1 MARGDYLARTA
12 GGTQA
17 PPTGQ
22 SGGPGGMTFS
32 EASSNPNIMSQQE
45 AQQAQQAF
53 DTATPNI
60 DIINQQFQDKV
71 QKEKEEAERLKL
83 LEELDAGIPKTGIF
97 GLDQSNLSLGSFPSF
112 LNMGAAALKG
122 LDSTNRFF
130 KNLAEKGPGGLD
142 PEDKVILAN
151 LIAAGGLEGGIDFN
165 KYTTEDFNLE
175 QLKKSFE
182 TAAGDLK
189 EGVTIDGKTVSYE
202 DLIDQYE
209 EGKPEGVGNLFGL
222 LKDKERTEGITLE
235 KLKDTLGS
243 EGLAYLQANDPAL
256 YFNTF
261 GVPATLAGTEMDK
274 LAGMSLQG
282 LTNSPEDKK
291 LAQMIVEARER
302 LADDRNRNQPQ
313 GIPSLPGYKFP
324 DAEAGLPTPP
334 NVYPLPPGIIPPFGF
349 PEGDKFDRPAPS
361 APYNYYAQS
370 PQYRSRGIPSVNTNE
385 FNKQLRKLYGMA

>member
-1 MARGDYLARTA
+1 MSKGAYLAKTA

-22 SGGPGGMTFS
+22 GGAPAGMTFS
-32 EASSNPNIMSQQE
+32 EAASVQTPGGGIMSQQE
-45 AQQAQQAF
+45 ANQAQQAF

-60 DIINQQFQDKV
+60 DIVNQQFQDKV

-83 LEELDAGIPKTGIF
+83 LQELEAGIPKTGIF

-142 PEDKVILAN
+142 SKDKVILAN

-165 KYTTEDFNLE
+165 KYTTEDVNFE
-175 QLKKSFE
+175 QLKDSFE

-209 EGKPEGVGNLFGL
+209 DGKPGGVGDLFGL
-222 LKDKERTEGITLE
+222 LDVRKEGITLE

-243 EGLAYLQANDPAL
+243 EGLAYLQANNPAL
-256 YFNTF
+256 YFKTF

-302 LADDRNRNQPQ
+302 LAEDRGGNQPQ
-313 GIPSLPGYKFP
+313 GIPSIPGIPSLPDP
-324 DAEAGLPTPP
+324 SQPERPR
-334 NVYPLPPGIIPPFGF
+334 YPLPTDPVRPPFMPPFMPKF
-349 PEGDKFDRPAPS
+349 PTGIETVFDLGPSFRGSPYTNRGVSPAFYE
-361 APYNYYAQS
+361 AL
-370 PQYRSRGIPSVNTNE
+370 SR
-385 FNKQLRKLYGMA
+385 FA

>member
-1 MARGDYLARTA
+1 
-12 GGTQA
+12 
-17 PPTGQ
+17 
-22 SGGPGGMTFS
+22 MTFS

-112 LNMGAAALKG
+112 LNMGTAALKG

-313 GIPSLPGYKFP
+313 GIPSLPGFKFP
-324 DAEAGLPTPP
+324 DAEAGLPTP
-334 NVYPLPPGIIPPFGF
+334 VYPIRPPNFMPFPGQPPY
-349 PEGDKFDRPAPS
+349 GDKFDRP

-370 PQYRSRGIPSVNTNE
+370 PQYRFRGVPSLNTDE
-385 FNKQLRKLYGMA
+385 FNEQLRKLYGMA